1 MGNLN
6 SKGVHKQA
14 TACGVP
20 IQWCFLPEGARHG
33 EVRTVPIDLA
43 VRWALPQ
50 QHLRAA
56 LRAVRTFLDSVPQ
69 ALEPVPPAPC
79 RLAGAQAVRELP
91 AWRWRR
97 RASDELPARASA
109 PHRQTRGRTP
119 EAEESEEEVRG
130 GG

>member
-6 SKGVHKQA
+6 SKGVHKQV

-33 EVRTVPIDLA
+33 EVRTVPIGLA
-43 VRWALPQ
+43 VRWIFLQ

-56 LRAVRTFLDSVPQ
+56 LRAVRAFLDSVPQ

-97 RASDELPARASA
+97 RASDELCARLGTTQTDARAHA
-109 PHRQTRGRTP
+109 GGRGERR
-119 EAEESEEEVRG
+119 RG
-130 GG
+130 GR